1 VSTSDDILRA
11 AARRL
16 LTGEHQ
22 CTDGALTISN
32 LAREAGVARATAYRS
47 SVVEEF
53 RAAVANSDTFEP
65 VTVASRNQ
73 IRELKAQ
80 LVQTRRRYAE
90 DVAELRGDR
99 NGLLQLVQAL
109 TLERDNLLRHTQSSV
124 SPLTRRQPTTSRR
137 RAR

>member
-1 VSTSDDILRA
+1 MSTRDDTLRA

-22 CTDGALTISN
+22 RTDGALTISN

-53 RAAVANSDTFEP
+53 RAAVANSDFEP
-65 VTVASRNQ
+65 VIVASRNQ
-73 IRELKAQ
+73 IRELKAE

-90 DVAELRGDR
+90 DLAELRADR

-109 TLERDNLLRHTQSSV
+109 TLERDNLLRHTQPSV

-137 RAR
+137 RSR